1 MLLSPRRWNKVTPEV
16 ILLEGGPAMLNR
28 FELEQELARERR
40 RNDLAQAE
48 RARLVAACER
58 PAGVARWVARPLG
71 RALFHLGARL
81 LRYAD
86 PHPSSAGQP
95 AYHRSSRA
103 IE

>member
-1 MLLSPRRWNKVTPEV
+1 MLHIYK
-16 ILLEGGPAMLNR
+16 
-28 FELEQELARERR
+28 LEQELARERR
-40 RNDLAQAE
+40 RNDLAKAE
-48 RARLVAACER
+48 QARLVAACER

-86 PHPSSAGQP
+86 ANANSAALP

-103 IE
+103 IELN